1 MVSLEK
7 AVVARL
13 ERGGLRF
20 EVLVDPDAAQRL
32 RDGKDVDIME
42 SLAIDEIFKDQAK
55 GDRAAEENIKKVF
68 GTTDVATVASV
79 IIKEGEIQLTTTQ
92 RKEMIEAKKRAI
104 VAEIARNAIN
114 PQTRT
119 PHPPRRIEM
128 AMEEARVR
136 VDPFKPVEEQVKLVL
151 EALRPLLP
159 IRFDKVSIA
168 VRLRGEDYARCIGD
182 IKGFGTL
189 RKEEWQANG
198 MWIGVVEMPAGLQT
212 DFMERMNERTRGSA
226 EIRVLK

>member
-32 RDGKDVDIME
+32 RDGKEVDVTE

-68 GTTDVATVASV
+68 GTTDVATAASV

-136 VDPFKPVEEQVKLVL
+136 VDPFKPVEEQVRLVL

-168 VRLRGEDYARCIGD
+168 LRLRGEDYARCIGD

-198 MWIGVVEMPAGLQT
+198 MWIGVVEIPAGLQT